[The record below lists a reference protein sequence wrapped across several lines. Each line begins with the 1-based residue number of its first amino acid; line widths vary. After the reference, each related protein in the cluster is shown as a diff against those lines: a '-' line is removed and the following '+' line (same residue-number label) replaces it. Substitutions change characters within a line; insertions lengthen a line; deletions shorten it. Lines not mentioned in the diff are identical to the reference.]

1 MSRTAR
7 SPSPEIAAAERRLQ
21 AARRRAEDTLATV
34 RTAIAGEV
42 GAAPRKRYLLLLL
55 TAGAV
60 GFALALRRRRSK
72 RLGKR

>member
-1 MSRTAR
+1 MSRQDAKV
-7 SPSPEIAAAERRLQ
+7 EAAGRRLE
-21 AARRRAEDTLATV
+21 AARRRAEESLTSL

-60 GFALALRRRRSK
+60 GFALALRRRRPK